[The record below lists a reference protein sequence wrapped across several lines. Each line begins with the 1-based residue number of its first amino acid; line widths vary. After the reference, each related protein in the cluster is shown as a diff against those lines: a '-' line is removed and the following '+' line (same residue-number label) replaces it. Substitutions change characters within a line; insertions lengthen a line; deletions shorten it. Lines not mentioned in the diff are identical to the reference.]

1 MVRASVTPS
10 LISSRDFFNVL
21 HFDDSMLF
29 EPQCDRA
36 RHERDGGKMLA
47 QAIVQFL
54 TEAALFAVTDGED
67 FAFQPASAVF
77 QDGLS
82 FFLIADV
89 ENNRDG
95 RLGFAFGVAQW
106 RRAHTDPQAGPI
118 FATITFF
125 ELVWF
130 GFPDDPVKKSL
141 ALCDVSGM
149 CDLENGFADELA
161 LFVAQH

>member
-1 MVRASVTPS
+1 M
-10 LISSRDFFNVL
+10 L

-67 FAFQPASAVF
+67 FAFQPAGALF
-77 QDGLS
+77 QNGLS
-82 FFLIADV
+82 FFLVGDV
-89 ENNRDG
+89 ENNRDR
-95 RLGFAFGVAQW
+95 RLGFAFEVAQW

-125 ELVWF
+125 ELVRL
-130 GFPDDPVKKSL
+130 GFTDDSAKKSP
-141 ALCDVSGM
+141 ALCDVVGM
-149 CDLENGFADELA
+149 CNFKNGLA
-161 LFVAQH
+161 